1 MPPSNVWKNGDLKD
15 LSQNPTNQ
23 LKYVDLSDGLFFL
36 GSDWLL
42 TISKLRVWYVPKTP
56 LRYFLRYGTI
66 PLQFGKHYCGTCH
79 SAHSFNILQI
89 TKLCRFKAGQDAK
102 IRPLE
107 IFRYSKLLNLMVYHT
122 HSKDTHSY
130 EKIPCRHRECAVKK
144 TANPLSK
151 GNY

>member
-1 MPPSNVWKNGDLKD
+1 MSEKME
-15 LSQNPTNQ
+15 
-23 LKYVDLSDGLFFL
+23 
-36 GSDWLL
+36 
-42 TISKLRVWYVPKTP
+42 ISKIFHKIQQTSWNMSIYQMACSFWVLIGSWRFPNYEPVWYVPKTP

>member
-1 MPPSNVWKNGDLKD
+1 MSEKME
-15 LSQNPTNQ
+15 
-23 LKYVDLSDGLFFL
+23 
-36 GSDWLL
+36 
-42 TISKLRVWYVPKTP
+42 ISKIFHKIQQTSWNMSIYQTACSFWVLIGSWRFPNYEPVWYVPKTP